1 MGQTSKYKI
10 PYPDVNDIAN
20 IPGDLQKIA
29 EKTEAI
35 IQKHV
40 MTNENAEDLISK
52 VEQLQTENNELKA
65 QIPERQCRRQ
75 QRTYR
80 RQFELRNEVETERWT

>member
-80 RQFELRNEVETERWT
+80 RQFKHGNAMETEGWT

>member
-40 MTNENAEDLISK
+40 MTNENAEDLIRK

-75 QRTYR
+75 QCTYR
-80 RQFELRNEVETERWT
+80 RQFELRNEVEIKRWA

>member
-29 EKTEAI
+29 E
-35 IQKHV
+35 
-40 MTNENAEDLISK
+40 
-52 VEQLQTENNELKA
+52 
-65 QIPERQCRRQ
+65 
-75 QRTYR
+75 
-80 RQFELRNEVETERWT
+80 

>member
-40 MTNENAEDLISK
+40 MTNKNAEDLISK

-65 QIPERQCRRQ
+65 QIPER
-75 QRTYR
+75 
-80 RQFELRNEVETERWT
+80 